1 MQITTSITT
10 QIMQSI
16 MNFNL
21 NHFILSTIAV
31 ILIING
37 SEVVAADT
45 TQLRGN
51 RSVDSQTLK
60 HTLLRELGADDTN
73 STEFDDT
80 NSTESYNYPSLD
92 GTVISTFELVDDI
105 EFSND
110 SLSSLPRPLC
120 PDAATLTGGW
130 LKGDCSSFVYPKTPD
145 SLRRCEYGPHLDD
158 LGYYLLACECDS
170 QKGTDTDP
178 VWMCMS

>member
-1 MQITTSITT
+1 
-10 QIMQSI
+10 

-51 RSVDSQTLK
+51 RSVDSRTLIQ

-80 NSTESYNYPSLD
+80 NSTESYDYPSLD

-130 LKGDCSSFVYPKTPD
+130 LTGSCSDFLYPKTPD
-145 SLRRCEYGPHLDD
+145 SLRRCDYGPHLDE

-170 QKGTDTDP
+170 QKGTDKDP